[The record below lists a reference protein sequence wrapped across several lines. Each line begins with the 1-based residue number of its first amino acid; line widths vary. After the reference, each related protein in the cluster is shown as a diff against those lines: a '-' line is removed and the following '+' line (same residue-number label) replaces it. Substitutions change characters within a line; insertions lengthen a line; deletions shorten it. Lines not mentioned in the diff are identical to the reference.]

1 MKEKRLVVS
10 LPAQDV
16 GLLTQDRS
24 GLIRWS
30 PDTGWERLGQRP
42 RLGLDFLRTLGPR
55 QHSSELPCW
64 FENLLPERESLLRAR
79 LSGAYGLREGQSFE
93 LLRMLGH
100 DLTGAVE
107 VRAGGDFG
115 EDRATPVVA
124 DNNDHDDQDGELAS
138 RSPSTLVRFS
148 ALAGMQLK
156 FSMSMVNQRL
166 AISARSRDSL
176 WIVKLAGTTYEELA
190 EVETATMTWAKH
202 AGFDVP
208 EHLTV
213 PFEDLDGIP
222 AGWAEG
228 TTPAF
233 AIRRFDRR
241 PDGSKIHQEDLCQ
254 ALGLSPRDKY
264 GDQGPSVTLE
274 GALRLVDDAC
284 GERDGREM
292 ARRIGFMIASGN
304 TDAHLKNWAL
314 LWGDRARPT
323 LAPCYDLVATVAWDK
338 LGWRRPR
345 GPEFALRLG
354 GERFFRR
361 FDDLALATAQ
371 KSAGRTWVREE
382 VMAGVERARD
392 AWESAADE
400 APRRMRTALEEHW
413 TAVPLLARIGLPSP
427 RLVL

>member
-1 MKEKRLVVS
+1 VKEKRLAVS
-10 LPAQDV
+10 LPAQEV
-16 GLLTQDRS
+16 GLLTQNRD

-30 PDTGWERLGQRP
+30 PDTGWERLGQKP

-93 LLRMLGH
+93 LLRVLGH

-107 VRAGGDFG
+107 VRAGADFG

-124 DNNDHDDQDGELAS
+124 DNTDQDAELAS
-138 RSPSTLVRFS
+138 SSPGASVRFS

-176 WIVKLAGTTYEELA
+176 WIVKLAGTAYDELA
-190 EVETATMTWAKH
+190 EVETATMTWARH

-208 EHLTV
+208 EHFTV
-213 PFEDLDGIP
+213 PFEALDGIP
-222 AGWAEG
+222 DGWAEG
-228 TTPAF
+228 AMPAF

-254 ALGLSPRDKY
+254 ALGLRPRDKY

-292 ARRIGFMIASGN
+292 ARRIGFMIACRPV
-304 TDAHLKNWAL
+304 L
-314 LWGDRARPT
+314 LD
-323 LAPCYDLVATVAWDK
+323 
-338 LGWRRPR
+338 RRPH
-345 GPEFALRLG
+345 
-354 GERFFRR
+354 
-361 FDDLALATAQ
+361 
-371 KSAGRTWVREE
+371 
-382 VMAGVERARD
+382 
-392 AWESAADE
+392 
-400 APRRMRTALEEHW
+400 APRCLVRNALPW
-413 TAVPLLARIGLPSP
+413 PLLERIGLP
-427 RLVL
+427 